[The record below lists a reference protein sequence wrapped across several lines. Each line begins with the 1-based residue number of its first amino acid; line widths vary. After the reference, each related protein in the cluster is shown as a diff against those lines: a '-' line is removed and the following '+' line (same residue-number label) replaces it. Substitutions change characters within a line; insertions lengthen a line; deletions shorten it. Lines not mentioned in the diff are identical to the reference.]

1 MTYRIASAVIAF
13 VVAFAVTGC
22 PGHVGPRMPGSPGYS
37 PESPTLPLPPPREHG
52 GP

>member
-22 PGHVGPRMPGSPGYS
+22 PGHVGPRMPGPGWH
-37 PESPTLPLPPPREHG
+37 EQSPTLPLPPPGHF